1 MRRCHLASSRDLWAI
16 GGGALLRLPQLLAEV
31 SKPVAQCSTSLL
43 GVVGCRTLGLSL
55 VVIQGQPLATKLS
68 RTAASTGFGRL

>member
-1 MRRCHLASSRDLWAI
+1 MGDRQVRVDACAI
-16 GGGALLRLPQLLAEV
+16 GGGAPLRLPQLLAEV